1 MGEKKD
7 TGSAFNVFK
16 STSHE
21 QPRDAIGDQATS
33 GCPPPVKALTD
44 SRLAA
49 LCANAA
55 YRAFLS
61 YQAEFRIITRRA
73 ADRFLCRDWLG
84 AYADA
89 AERLGLYGRVL
100 DALVVAIHSLVTL
113 LFCDCIKSF

>member
-1 MGEKKD
+1 MDEKKGI
-7 TGSAFNVFK
+7 GSAFKVFE

-21 QPRDAIGDQATS
+21 QSPDTIGDKATS

-49 LCANAA
+49 LCASAT

-73 ADRFLCRDWLG
+73 ADRFSRRDWPG

-100 DALVVAIHSLVTL
+100 DALVVAIHGLMGKRL
-113 LFCDCIKSF
+113 EEKPI